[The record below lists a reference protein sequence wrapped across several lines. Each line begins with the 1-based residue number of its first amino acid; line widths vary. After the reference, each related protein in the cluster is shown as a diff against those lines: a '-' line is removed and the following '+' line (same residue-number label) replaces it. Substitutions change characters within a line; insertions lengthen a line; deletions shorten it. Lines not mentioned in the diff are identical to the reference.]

1 MIRQIF
7 VAFVL
12 ALTCGACNT
21 SMNKNSESVRTK
33 DSGTL
38 VADTILYPV
47 DIKNLDSTNTWADS
61 RLKNLQHKKL
71 TDLIFEALYNG
82 KATAYDYYT
91 HKPVHIEDIKKMEA
105 SGEFNRQEMA
115 QLQFEESWFFNP
127 ENATMTKQVLSILLA
142 WPVYDNQG
150 VFQAYKAGFVV
161 KLKP

>member
-1 MIRQIF
+1 MD
-7 VAFVL
+7 
-12 ALTCGACNT
+12 
-21 SMNKNSESVRTK
+21 KNSEPAQTK
-33 DSGTL
+33 DIGTL

-47 DIKNLDSTNTWADS
+47 DIINLDSTDTWADT
-61 RLKNLQHKKL
+61 RLKKLQHGKL
-71 TDLIFEALYNG
+71 TNIIFEALYNG

-91 HKPVHIEDIKKMEA
+91 HKPVPIEDIKKMEA

-150 VFQAYKAGFVV
+150 TFQAYKAGFVV